1 MFHPD
6 RETFLAMARE
16 APYVPV
22 WTEILADTETP
33 ISLYLKFS
41 GTRDSFLLESVEG
54 GENLGRYSLIGFDPL
69 LTFTVRDGRAYLT
82 SAGVT
87 RMLEE
92 KPLAALY
99 SLTGRLALP
108 PGDGPR
114 FQGGL
119 VGYLGYDLVHELEA
133 LPGGP
138 VNDLQLPDTHLI
150 LNRCYL
156 VYDHVLQTVRIT
168 CLGRGGKDA
177 SDGYAEAVAMVRQIL
192 AELGRPLAE
201 KTLTGCHDWSL
212 PAGRPPM
219 PAGIPWQASVSREDF
234 IKMVTKAKEY
244 IAAGD
249 IFQVV
254 LSQRLSLP
262 FRGDPLA
269 VYRRLRA
276 LNPSP
281 YMFYL
286 NFPEVQLVGASPEM
300 LVRVEKGVIDYRP
313 IAGTRPRGH
322 TAAEDR
328 ALAAELLASEKER
341 AEHLM
346 LLDLGR
352 NDVGRVAAPGSLQ
365 VPRQMVVEYY
375 SHVMHLV
382 SHITARLDAGREAL
396 DAMKAC
402 FPAGTVTG
410 APKVRAM
417 EIIAELEP
425 TARGPYAGAVGYLGL
440 HGNLDT
446 CITIRTIA
454 FTRDRAFIQ
463 AGAGIVADSD
473 PEAEYEETLNKARA
487 LLQVLRDQ
495 EVVFRAVND

>member
-6 RETFLAMARE
+6 RATYLDLARK
-16 APYVPV
+16 APYIPV

-33 ISLYLKFS
+33 ISLYLKFA
-41 GTRDSFLLESVEG
+41 GGPDSFLLESVEG

-69 LTFTVRDGRAYLT
+69 LTFTARSGKAYLST
-82 SAGVT
+82 NNAT
-87 RMLEE
+87 ARLLEE
-92 KPLAALY
+92 KPFKALNNLMA
-99 SLTGRLALP
+99 SLSLP
-108 PGDGPR
+108 PGEGPR

-119 VGYLGYDLVHELEA
+119 VGYLGYDMVRELEA
-133 LPGGP
+133 LPPGP
-138 VNDLQLPDTHLI
+138 GNDLQIPDTHLT
-150 LNRCYL
+150 LHRCYL
-156 VYDHVLQTVRIT
+156 VYDHILRTVRIT
-168 CLGRGGKDA
+168 CLGR
-177 SDGYAEAVAMVRQIL
+177 DGENALAGYEEAVAGVKGIL
-192 AELGRPLAE
+192 EKLGRSSGGYRNGYP
-201 KTLTGCHDWSL
+201 
-212 PAGRPPM
+212 PA
-219 PAGIPWQASVSREDF
+219 AGQLVPEGVSWQASVTRQEF
-234 IKMVTKAKEY
+234 TGMVTKAKEY

-262 FRGDPLA
+262 FREDALV
-269 VYRRLRA
+269 VYRHLRA

-300 LVRVEKGVIDYRP
+300 LVRVERGTIDYRP
-313 IAGTRPRGH
+313 IAGTRRRGR

-352 NDVGRVAAPGSLQ
+352 NDVGRIAVPGSLQ
-365 VPRQMVVEYY
+365 VTRQMVVEYY

-382 SHITARLDAGREAL
+382 SSITARLAPGRSAL
-396 DAMKAC
+396 DALLAC

-417 EIIAELEP
+417 EIITELEP
-425 TARGPYAGAVGYLGL
+425 VNRGPYAGAVGYLGL

-446 CITIRTIA
+446 CIAIRTIVFA
-454 FTRDRAFIQ
+454 RGRAFIQ

-487 LLQVLRDQ
+487 LLQVLKKP
-495 EVVFRAVND
+495 EVGTRAAND

>member
-1 MFHPD
+1 MIQPD
-6 RETFLAMARE
+6 RQTYLELAQK

-22 WTEILADTETP
+22 WAEVLADTETP
-33 ISLYLKFS
+33 ISLYLRFANKP
-41 GTRDSFLLESVEG
+41 DSFLLESVEG
-54 GENLGRYSLIGFDPL
+54 GERLGRYSLIGFDPL
-69 LTFTVRDGRAYLT
+69 LTFKIRAGKAYLT
-82 SAGVT
+82 T
-87 RMLEE
+87 RGQTELLPE
-92 KPLAALY
+92 KPVAALR
-99 SLTGRLALP
+99 RLMTQLSLP
-108 PGDGPR
+108 PVVGPR
-114 FQGGL
+114 FCGGL
-119 VGYLGYDLVHELEA
+119 VGYLGYDLAREIES
-133 LPGGP
+133 LPGHA
-138 VNDLQLPDTHLI
+138 VDDLQLPDTYLTLHRVFLI
-150 LNRCYL
+150 
-156 VYDHVLQTVRIT
+156 YDHVLRTVRVGY
-168 CLGRGGKDA
+168 LGRGGEEA
-177 SDGYAEAVAMVRQIL
+177 AAGYEDAVAAVRRLLQ
-192 AELGRPLAE
+192 AFDRPARACRQDSNLPF
-201 KTLTGCHDWSL
+201 TTG
-212 PAGRPPM
+212 
-219 PAGIPWQASVSREDF
+219 PWQANVTRREF
-234 IKMVTKAKEY
+234 IQGVKKAKEY

-262 FRGDPLA
+262 FTGDTLA

-286 NFPEVQLVGASPEM
+286 NLPEVKLVGASPEM
-300 LVRVEKGVIDYRP
+300 LVRVEGGKIDYSP
-313 IAGTRPRGH
+313 IAGTRPRGR
-322 TAAEDR
+322 TPREDQELTR
-328 ALAAELLASEKER
+328 ELLASEKER

-352 NDVGRVAAPGSLQ
+352 NDIGRVAAPGSLQ

-382 SHITARLDAGREAL
+382 SSITARLAPGKDAL
-396 DAMKAC
+396 DALLAC

-446 CITIRTIA
+446 CIAIRTIT
-454 FTRDRAFIQ
+454 FTRGQAFVQ

-473 PEAEYEETLNKARA
+473 PAGEYEETLNKARA
-487 LLQVLRDQ
+487 LLQVLNTR
-495 EVVFRAVND
+495 EEENYAANDR